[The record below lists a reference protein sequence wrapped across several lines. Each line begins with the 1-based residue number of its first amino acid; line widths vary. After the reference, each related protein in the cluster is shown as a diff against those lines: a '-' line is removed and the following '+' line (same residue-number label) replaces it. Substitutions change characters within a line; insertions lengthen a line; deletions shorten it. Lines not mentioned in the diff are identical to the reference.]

1 MLRFD
6 HIVPP
11 PVAFYFN
18 VTFEGLIETSFQ
30 EVSGLQLEM
39 ETETIKEGG
48 ESSFSYQ
55 VPTRRKHGNLV
66 LKRSL
71 MPLPHV
77 LETYVVKVLEN
88 NGSAQIVPVNLT
100 ISLLDAGHFPLNNWS
115 VLNAYPVK
123 WDISALNS
131 QKNELVIE
139 TLEMA
144 YTNLIR
150 MSIRDTEDT
159 KKEQFKQWL

>member
-48 ESSFSYQ
+48 ETVSAIRY
-55 VPTRRKHGNLV
+55 
-66 LKRSL
+66 
-71 MPLPHV
+71 LPDESTV
-77 LETYVVKVLEN
+77 
-88 NGSAQIVPVNLT
+88 
-100 ISLLDAGHFPLNNWS
+100 
-115 VLNAYPVK
+115 
-123 WDISALNS
+123 
-131 QKNELVIE
+131 
-139 TLEMA
+139 TLC
-144 YTNLIR
+144 
-150 MSIRDTEDT
+150 
-159 KKEQFKQWL
+159 

>member
-18 VTFEGLIETSFQ
+18 VTFEGLIETSWK

-48 ESSFSYQ
+48 ENSFSYQ

-77 LETYVVKVLEN
+77 LETYVVKVLEIILHSFKN
-88 NGSAQIVPVNLT
+88 A
-100 ISLLDAGHFPLNNWS
+100 HLNILQSICYKVYSFNR
-115 VLNAYPVK
+115 
-123 WDISALNS
+123 
-131 QKNELVIE
+131 E
-139 TLEMA
+139 T
-144 YTNLIR
+144 N
-150 MSIRDTEDT
+150 
-159 KKEQFKQWL
+159 KEQKIGIKVISCFSICTLFLSLRLFAFRVHSEQFYLLSSFEEFAPNFN

>member
-18 VTFEGLIETSFQ
+18 VTFEGLI
-30 EVSGLQLEM
+30 
-39 ETETIKEGG
+39 
-48 ESSFSYQ
+48 
-55 VPTRRKHGNLV
+55 RRKHGNLV

-144 YTNLIR
+144 YNLIR

>member
-39 ETETIKEGG
+39 ETETIK
-48 ESSFSYQ
+48 
-55 VPTRRKHGNLV
+55 
-66 LKRSL
+66 
-71 MPLPHV
+71 
-77 LETYVVKVLEN
+77 
-88 NGSAQIVPVNLT
+88 
-100 ISLLDAGHFPLNNWS
+100 
-115 VLNAYPVK
+115 
-123 WDISALNS
+123 
-131 QKNELVIE
+131 
-139 TLEMA
+139 
-144 YTNLIR
+144 
-150 MSIRDTEDT
+150 DTEDT

>member
-1 MLRFD
+1 MRKWD
-6 HIVPP
+6 HDEPF
-11 PVAFYFN
+11 PVSFYFN
-18 VTFEGLIETSFQ
+18 VTFEGLDEIPFQ

-48 ESSFSYQ
+48 ENSFSYQ

-71 MPLPHV
+71 MPLPHT

-88 NGSAQIVPVNLT
+88 NGSALIVPANLT
-100 ISLLDAGHFPLNNWS
+100 ISLLDSGKIPLHSWS

-123 WDISALNS
+123 WDIGVLNS
-131 QKNELVIE
+131 QKNEIVIE

-144 YTNLIR
+144 YTNLVR
-150 MSIRDTEDT
+150 M
-159 KKEQFKQWL
+159 

>member
-48 ESSFSYQ
+48 ENSFSYQ
-55 VPTRRKHGNLV
+55 VPT
-66 LKRSL
+66 
-71 MPLPHV
+71 
-77 LETYVVKVLEN
+77 
-88 NGSAQIVPVNLT
+88 
-100 ISLLDAGHFPLNNWS
+100 
-115 VLNAYPVK
+115 
-123 WDISALNS
+123 
-131 QKNELVIE
+131 
-139 TLEMA
+139 
-144 YTNLIR
+144 
-150 MSIRDTEDT
+150 
-159 KKEQFKQWL
+159 

>member
-48 ESSFSYQ
+48 ENSFSYQ

-100 ISLLDAGHFPLNNWS
+100 ISLLDGIFP
-115 VLNAYPVK
+115 
-123 WDISALNS
+123 
-131 QKNELVIE
+131 
-139 TLEMA
+139 
-144 YTNLIR
+144 
-150 MSIRDTEDT
+150 
-159 KKEQFKQWL
+159 

>member
-48 ESSFSYQ
+48 ENSFSYQ
-55 VPTRRKHGNLV
+55 VPTRRKHGTLV

-100 ISLLDAGHFPLNNWS
+100 ISLL
-115 VLNAYPVK
+115 NAYPVK

-150 MSIRDTEDT
+150 MSIRDSEDT

>member
-48 ESSFSYQ
+48 ENSF
-55 VPTRRKHGNLV
+55 
-66 LKRSL
+66 KRSL

>member
-48 ESSFSYQ
+48 ENRNRA
-55 VPTRRKHGNLV
+55 RRCKKTQKKHGELTWQ
-66 LKRSL
+66 KR
-71 MPLPHV
+71 MT
-77 LETYVVKVLEN
+77 EKN
-88 NGSAQIVPVNLT
+88 T
-100 ISLLDAGHFPLNNWS
+100 IN
-115 VLNAYPVK
+115 
-123 WDISALNS
+123 
-131 QKNELVIE
+131 
-139 TLEMA
+139 
-144 YTNLIR
+144 
-150 MSIRDTEDT
+150 
-159 KKEQFKQWL
+159 

>member
-6 HIVPP
+6 HIVLSS
-11 PVAFYFN
+11 VAFYFN

-48 ESSFSYQ
+48 ENSFSYQ

-100 ISLLDAGHFPLNNWS
+100 ISLLDAGHFPLNNW
-115 VLNAYPVK
+115 
-123 WDISALNS
+123 DIIAFNS

-144 YTNLIR
+144 YTNFIL